1 MTTSYN
7 NLNKWQ
13 QPSQAQTL
21 SYQILNGITLIVN
34 DSTIKKIIAANEATG
49 KKAEWI
55 GILFYKKID
64 NKTLETVDICYMGK
78 GPENSMVANI
88 DYSEF
93 PELSSVLSNYVM
105 NNADR
110 IMDCYQGLIHSHIDM
125 GTSPSGTD
133 LAELT
138 ANNSN
143 YNGTYLS
150 VICNHKLEFTAL
162 LSVEEEQPKNVT
174 NYKWFGE
181 IVTREIEVEKKINIY
196 SIKTKFNNT
205 DYSDITEALEVVNK
219 ARAFKL
225 KTSSQTSLWDD
236 KTKRWNHKPWDT
248 KNWNVE
254 KKVTYLDELDEYFEF
269 STSNYAEKIQI
280 LNAYTKKGFDIDS
293 FIKAVTPFNANQLL
307 TDLKRFSH
315 TQFYKDM
322 KSYIDIFKLG
332 YDEL

>member
-1 MTTSYN
+1 
-7 NLNKWQ
+7 
-13 QPSQAQTL
+13 
-21 SYQILNGITLIVN
+21 
-34 DSTIKKIIAANEATG
+34 
-49 KKAEWI
+49 
-55 GILFYKKID
+55 
-64 NKTLETVDICYMGK
+64 MGK

-162 LSVEEEQPKNVT
+162 LSVEEEQPKNIT

-181 IVTREIEVEKKINIY
+181 IVTREIETEKKINIY

-205 DYSDITEALEVVNK
+205 EYSDITEALEVVNK

-225 KTSSQTSLWDD
+225 KASSQTSLWND
-236 KTKRWNHKPWDT
+236 KSWNNKPWD
-248 KNWNVE
+248 NRSWNVE

-269 STSNYAEKIQI
+269 STSNYADKIQI
-280 LNAYTKKGFDIDS
+280 LNTYTKKGFDIDS

>member
-1 MTTSYN
+1 M
-7 NLNKWQ
+7 
-13 QPSQAQTL
+13 
-21 SYQILNGITLIVN
+21 NGITLIVN

-181 IVTREIEVEKKINIY
+181 IVTREIETEKKINIY

-225 KTSSQTSLWDD
+225 KASSQTTLWND
-236 KTKRWNHKPWDT
+236 KSWNNKPWD
-248 KNWNVE
+248 NRSWNVE

-280 LNAYTKKGFDIDS
+280 LNAYTKKGYDIDS

>member
-1 MTTSYN
+1 M
-7 NLNKWQ
+7 
-13 QPSQAQTL
+13 
-21 SYQILNGITLIVN
+21 NGITLIIN
-34 DSTIKKIIAANEATG
+34 DNTIKKIIAANEATG

-55 GILFYKKID
+55 GILFYKKI
-64 NKTLETVDICYMGK
+64 NNATLETVDICYMGK

-181 IVTREIEVEKKINIY
+181 IVTREIETEKKINIY

-225 KTSSQTSLWDD
+225 KASSQTSLWND
-236 KTKRWNHKPWDT
+236 KSWNNKPWD
-248 KNWNVE
+248 NRSWNVE

-269 STSNYAEKIQI
+269 STSNYADKIQI
-280 LNAYTKKGFDIDS
+280 LNTYTKKGFDIDS

>member
-13 QPSQAQTL
+13 SPSQAQTL
-21 SYQILNGITLIVN
+21 SYQTLNGITLIIN
-34 DSTIKKIIAANEATG
+34 DNTIKKIIAANEATG

-162 LSVEEEQPKNVT
+162 LSLEEEQPKNIT

-181 IVTREIEVEKKINIY
+181 IFTREIETEKKINIY
-196 SIKTKFNNT
+196 SIKTKMIST
-205 DYSDITEALEVVNK
+205 DYSDITEALEVLNK

-225 KTSSQTSLWDD
+225 KASSQTSLWDD
-236 KTKRWNHKPWDT
+236 KSWNNKPWD
-248 KNWNVE
+248 NRSWNIE

-269 STSNYAEKIQI
+269 STSNYADKIQI
-280 LNAYTKKGFDIDS
+280 LNTYTKKGFDIDS

>member
-1 MTTSYN
+1 M
-7 NLNKWQ
+7 
-13 QPSQAQTL
+13 
-21 SYQILNGITLIVN
+21 NGITLIIN

-162 LSVEEEQPKNVT
+162 LSVEEEQPKNIT

-181 IVTREIEVEKKINIY
+181 IFTRETEVEKKINIY

-219 ARAFKL
+219 ARAFKM
-225 KTSSQTSLWDD
+225 KASSQTTLWND
-236 KTKRWNHKPWDT
+236 KPWNSKSWAD
-248 KNWNVE
+248 KSWNIE
-254 KKVTYLDELDEYFEF
+254 RRNGYLDELDEYFEF
-269 STSNYAEKIQI
+269 STFNYAEKIQT
-280 LNAYTKKGFDIDS
+280 LNTYTKKGFDIDS

>member
-21 SYQILNGITLIVN
+21 SYQTLNGITLIVN

-205 DYSDITEALEVVNK
+205 EYSDITEALEVVNK

-225 KTSSQTSLWDD
+225 KASSQTSLWDD
-236 KTKRWNHKPWDT
+236 KTKIWNHKPWAD

-280 LNAYTKKGFDIDS
+280 LNTYTKKGFDIDS

>member
-1 MTTSYN
+1 M
-7 NLNKWQ
+7 
-13 QPSQAQTL
+13 
-21 SYQILNGITLIVN
+21 NGITLIVN
-34 DSTIKKIIAANEATG
+34 DNTIKKIIAANEATG

-181 IVTREIEVEKKINIY
+181 IVTREIETEKKINIY
-196 SIKTKFNNT
+196 SIKTKMIST

-225 KTSSQTSLWDD
+225 KASSQTSLWDD
-236 KTKRWNHKPWDT
+236 KSWNNKPWD
-248 KNWNVE
+248 NRSWNVE

-269 STSNYAEKIQI
+269 STSNYADKIQI
-280 LNAYTKKGFDIDS
+280 LNTYTKKGFDIDS
-293 FIKAVTPFNANQLL
+293 FIKAVTPFNANELL
-307 TDLKRFSH
+307 KDLKRFSH

>member
-1 MTTSYN
+1 M
-7 NLNKWQ
+7 
-13 QPSQAQTL
+13 
-21 SYQILNGITLIVN
+21 NGITLIIN
-34 DSTIKKIIAANEATG
+34 DNTIKKIIAANEATG

-105 NNADR
+105 NNADK

-162 LSVEEEQPKNVT
+162 LSLEEEQPKNIT

-181 IVTREIEVEKKINIY
+181 IFTREIETDKRINIY
-196 SIKTKFNNT
+196 SIKTKMIST
-205 DYSDITEALEVVNK
+205 DYSDITEALEVLNK
-219 ARAFKL
+219 ARAFKM
-225 KTSSQTSLWDD
+225 KASSQTTLWND
-236 KTKRWNHKPWDT
+236 KTKIWNHKPWDT

-254 KKVTYLDELDEYFEF
+254 RRDSYLDELDEYFEF
-269 STSNYAEKIQI
+269 STFNYADKIQL
-280 LNAYTKKGFDIDS
+280 LNIYTKKGFDIDS

>member
-1 MTTSYN
+1 M
-7 NLNKWQ
+7 
-13 QPSQAQTL
+13 
-21 SYQILNGITLIVN
+21 NGITLIVN
-34 DSTIKKIIAANEATG
+34 DDTIKKIIAANEATG

-105 NNADR
+105 SNADR
-110 IMDCYQGLIHSHIDM
+110 IMDCYQGLIHSHIDV

-150 VICNHKLEFTAL
+150 VICNHRLEFTSL

-181 IVTREIEVEKKINIY
+181 IVTKEIETEKKINIY

-205 DYSDITEALEVVNK
+205 EYSDITEALEVVNK
-219 ARAFKL
+219 ARAFKM
-225 KTSSQTSLWDD
+225 KANSQTALWND
-236 KTKRWNHKPWDT
+236 KSWNS
-248 KNWNVE
+248 KNWNFKQE
-254 KKVTYLDELDEYFEF
+254 KATYLDELDEYFEF
-269 STSNYAEKIQI
+269 STFNYADKIQI
-280 LNAYTKKGFDIDS
+280 LNTYTKKGFDIDS
-293 FIKAVTPFNANQLL
+293 FIKAVTPFNANELL

>member
-1 MTTSYN
+1 M
-7 NLNKWQ
+7 
-13 QPSQAQTL
+13 
-21 SYQILNGITLIVN
+21 NGITLIVN

-110 IMDCYQGLIHSHIDM
+110 IMDCYQGLIHSHIDV

-162 LSVEEEQPKNVT
+162 LSVEEEQPKNIT

-181 IVTREIEVEKKINIY
+181 IVTREIETEKKINIY

-236 KTKRWNHKPWDT
+236 KSWKNKPW
-248 KNWNVE
+248 NNRSWNVE
-254 KKVTYLDELDEYFEF
+254 KKVKYLDELDEYFEF
-269 STSNYAEKIQI
+269 STFNYAEKIQI

>member
-1 MTTSYN
+1 
-7 NLNKWQ
+7 
-13 QPSQAQTL
+13 
-21 SYQILNGITLIVN
+21 LNGITLIVN

-181 IVTREIEVEKKINIY
+181 IVTREIETEKKINIY

-225 KTSSQTSLWDD
+225 KASSQTTLWND
-236 KTKRWNHKPWDT
+236 KSWNNKPWD
-248 KNWNVE
+248 NRSWNVE

-280 LNAYTKKGFDIDS
+280 LNAYTKKGYDIDS

>member
-1 MTTSYN
+1 M
-7 NLNKWQ
+7 
-13 QPSQAQTL
+13 
-21 SYQILNGITLIVN
+21 NGITLIIN

-88 DYSEF
+88 DYNEF

-181 IVTREIEVEKKINIY
+181 IVTRETEVEKKINIY

-219 ARAFKL
+219 ARAFKM
-225 KTSSQTSLWDD
+225 KASSQTTLWND
-236 KTKRWNHKPWDT
+236 KPWNSKSWAD
-248 KNWNVE
+248 KSWNVE

-269 STSNYAEKIQI
+269 STSNYAEKIQL
-280 LNAYTKKGFDIDS
+280 LNNYTKKGYDIDS

>member
-1 MTTSYN
+1 MNS
-7 NLNKWQ
+7 
-13 QPSQAQTL
+13 
-21 SYQILNGITLIVN
+21 ITLIIN
-34 DSTIKKIIAANEATG
+34 DSTIKKIIAANKATG

-78 GPENSMVANI
+78 GLENSMVANI

-162 LSVEEEQPKNVT
+162 LSVEEEQPKNIT

-181 IVTREIEVEKKINIY
+181 IFTREVETEKKINIY
-196 SIKTKFNNT
+196 SIKAKIIST
-205 DYSDITEALEVVNK
+205 DYSDITEALEVLNK

-225 KTSSQTSLWDD
+225 KASSQTSLWYD
-236 KTKRWNHKPWDT
+236 KSWNDKPWD
-248 KNWNVE
+248 NRSCNVE
-254 KKVTYLDELDEYFEF
+254 KKVTYLDELNEYFEF
-269 STSNYAEKIQI
+269 STFNYAEKIQI
-280 LNAYTKKGFDIDS
+280 LNAYTKKGYDINS

>member
-1 MTTSYN
+1 M
-7 NLNKWQ
+7 
-13 QPSQAQTL
+13 
-21 SYQILNGITLIVN
+21 NGITLIIN

-181 IVTREIEVEKKINIY
+181 IVTREIETEKKINIY
-196 SIKTKFNNT
+196 SIKTKMIST

-225 KTSSQTSLWDD
+225 KASSQTSLWND
-236 KTKRWNHKPWDT
+236 KSWNNKPWD
-248 KNWNVE
+248 NRSWNVE

-269 STSNYAEKIQI
+269 STSNYADKIQI
-280 LNAYTKKGFDIDS
+280 LNTYTKKGFDIDS

>member
-1 MTTSYN
+1 MNS
-7 NLNKWQ
+7 
-13 QPSQAQTL
+13 
-21 SYQILNGITLIVN
+21 ITLIIN
-34 DSTIKKIIAANEATG
+34 DSTIKKIIAANKATG

-162 LSVEEEQPKNVT
+162 LSVEEEQPKNIT

-181 IVTREIEVEKKINIY
+181 IFTREVETEKKINIY
-196 SIKTKFNNT
+196 SIKAKIIST
-205 DYSDITEALEVVNK
+205 DYSDITEALEVLNK

-225 KTSSQTSLWDD
+225 KASSQIWYGKS
-236 KTKRWNHKPWDT
+236 WNNKPWD
-248 KNWNVE
+248 NRSCNVE

-269 STSNYAEKIQI
+269 STFNYAEKIQI
-280 LNAYTKKGFDIDS
+280 LNAYTKKGYDIDS

>member
-1 MTTSYN
+1 MNS
-7 NLNKWQ
+7 
-13 QPSQAQTL
+13 
-21 SYQILNGITLIVN
+21 ITLIIN

-78 GPENSMVANI
+78 GPENSMIANI

-105 NNADR
+105 NNADK

-162 LSVEEEQPKNVT
+162 LSLEEEQPKNIT

-181 IVTREIEVEKKINIY
+181 IFTREIETDKRINIY
-196 SIKTKFNNT
+196 SIKTKMIST
-205 DYSDITEALEVVNK
+205 DYSDITEALEVLNK
-219 ARAFKL
+219 ARAFKM
-225 KTSSQTSLWDD
+225 KASSQTTLWND
-236 KTKRWNHKPWDT
+236 KPWNT
-248 KNWNVE
+248 NNWNFKQE
-254 KKVTYLDELDEYFEF
+254 KVTYLDELDEYFEF
-269 STSNYAEKIQI
+269 STFNYADKIQL
-280 LNAYTKKGFDIDS
+280 LNTYTKKGFDIDS
-293 FIKAVTPFNANQLL
+293 FIKAVTPFNANELL

>member
-1 MTTSYN
+1 MN
-7 NLNKWQ
+7 N
-13 QPSQAQTL
+13 
-21 SYQILNGITLIVN
+21 ITLIVN
-34 DSTIKKIIAANEATG
+34 DDTIKKIIAANEATG

-125 GTSPSGTD
+125 GTNPSSVD
-133 LAELT
+133 LSELM

-150 VICNHKLEFTAL
+150 VICNHRLEFTAL
-162 LSVEEEQPKNVT
+162 LSVEEEQPKKVN

-181 IVTREIEVEKKINIY
+181 IVTREIEAEKNINIY
-196 SIKTKFNNT
+196 SIKTQFTNT
-205 DYSDITEALEVVNK
+205 KYPDITEALEVVEK
-219 ARAFKL
+219 ARAFKM
-225 KTSSQTSLWDD
+225 KATSQTTLWNHKSWDD
-236 KTKRWNHKPWDT
+236 KSWNTKSWNL
-248 KNWNVE
+248 E
-254 KKVTYLDELDEYFEF
+254 KETVSYLDELNEYFEF
-269 STSNYAEKIQI
+269 STSSYVEKIQL
-280 LNAYTKKGFDIDS
+280 LNNYAKKGLSVDA
-293 FIKAVTPFNANQLL
+293 FIKAIDPFNANDVLREL
-307 TDLKRFSH
+307 NRFSH
-315 TQFYKDM
+315 TQFYKDL
-322 KSYIDIFKLG
+322 KSYIDIFKLS
-332 YDEL
+332 YNEL

>member
-1 MTTSYN
+1 M
-7 NLNKWQ
+7 
-13 QPSQAQTL
+13 
-21 SYQILNGITLIVN
+21 NGITLIIN
-34 DSTIKKIIAANEATG
+34 DNTIKKIIAANEATG

-138 ANNSN
+138 SNNSN

-181 IVTREIEVEKKINIY
+181 IVTREIETEKNINIY

-225 KTSSQTSLWDD
+225 KASSQTTLWND
-236 KTKRWNHKPWDT
+236 KSWNNKPWD
-248 KNWNVE
+248 NRSWNVE

-269 STSNYAEKIQI
+269 STSNYADKIQI
-280 LNAYTKKGFDIDS
+280 LNTYTKKGFDIDS

>member
-1 MTTSYN
+1 M
-7 NLNKWQ
+7 
-13 QPSQAQTL
+13 
-21 SYQILNGITLIVN
+21 NGITLIVN

-181 IVTREIEVEKKINIY
+181 IVTREIETEKKINIY

-236 KTKRWNHKPWDT
+236 KSWKNKPW
-248 KNWNVE
+248 NNRSWNVE
-254 KKVTYLDELDEYFEF
+254 KKVKYLDELDEYFEF
-269 STSNYAEKIQI
+269 STFNYAEKIQI

>member
-1 MTTSYN
+1 
-7 NLNKWQ
+7 
-13 QPSQAQTL
+13 
-21 SYQILNGITLIVN
+21 LNGITLIIN
-34 DSTIKKIIAANEATG
+34 DNTIKKIIAANEATG

-162 LSVEEEQPKNVT
+162 LSLEEEQPKNVT

-181 IVTREIEVEKKINIY
+181 IFTREIETEKKINIY
-196 SIKTKFNNT
+196 SIKTKMIST
-205 DYSDITEALEVVNK
+205 DYSDITEALEVLNK

-225 KTSSQTSLWDD
+225 KASSQTSLWDD
-236 KTKRWNHKPWDT
+236 KSWNNKPWD
-248 KNWNVE
+248 NRSWNVE

-269 STSNYAEKIQI
+269 STSNYADKIQI
-280 LNAYTKKGFDIDS
+280 LNTYTKKGFDIDS

>member
-1 MTTSYN
+1 MNS
-7 NLNKWQ
+7 
-13 QPSQAQTL
+13 
-21 SYQILNGITLIVN
+21 ITLIVN
-34 DSTIKKIIAANEATG
+34 DDTIKKIIAANEATG

-105 NNADR
+105 NNAEKL
-110 IMDCYQGLIHSHIDM
+110 IDCYQGLIHSHIDM

-162 LSVEEEQPKNVT
+162 LSVEEEQPKKVN

-181 IVTREIEVEKKINIY
+181 IITREVEAEKNINIY
-196 SIKTKFNNT
+196 AIKTQFTNT
-205 DYSDITEALEVVNK
+205 EYPDITEALEIVNK
-219 ARAFKL
+219 ARAFKM
-225 KTSSQTSLWDD
+225 KASSQTSLWSN
-236 KTKRWNHKPWDT
+236 KSWDT
-248 KNWNVE
+248 KSWNTKSWNLE
-254 KKVTYLDELDEYFEF
+254 KETVSYLDELNDYFGF
-269 STSNYAEKIQI
+269 DKITYAERIKI
-280 LNAYTKKGFDIDS
+280 LNEYSKKGFSIDA
-293 FIKAVTPFNANQLL
+293 FIESIDPFNANEVLREL
-307 TDLKRFSH
+307 NRFSH
-315 TQFYKDM
+315 TQFYKDL
-322 KSYIDIFKLG
+322 KSYIDIFKLS
-332 YDEL
+332 YNEL

>member
-1 MTTSYN
+1 M
-7 NLNKWQ
+7 
-13 QPSQAQTL
+13 
-21 SYQILNGITLIVN
+21 NGITLIVN
-34 DSTIKKIIAANEATG
+34 DNTIKKIIAANEATG

-181 IVTREIEVEKKINIY
+181 IVTREIETEKKINIY

-225 KTSSQTSLWDD
+225 KASSQTSLWDD
-236 KTKRWNHKPWDT
+236 KTKIWNHKPWAD
-248 KNWNVE
+248 KNWNVKQE
-254 KKVTYLDELDEYFEF
+254 TVTYLDELDEYFEF

>member
-1 MTTSYN
+1 M
-7 NLNKWQ
+7 
-13 QPSQAQTL
+13 
-21 SYQILNGITLIVN
+21 NGITLIIN
-34 DSTIKKIIAANEATG
+34 DNTIKKIIAANEATG

-181 IVTREIEVEKKINIY
+181 IVTREIETEKKINIY

-205 DYSDITEALEVVNK
+205 DYSDITEALEIVNK

-225 KTSSQTSLWDD
+225 KASSQTSLWND
-236 KTKRWNHKPWDT
+236 KSWNNKPWD
-248 KNWNVE
+248 NRSWNIE

-280 LNAYTKKGFDIDS
+280 LNTYTKKGFDIDS

>member
-13 QPSQAQTL
+13 PPSQTQTL
-21 SYQILNGITLIVN
+21 SYKTLNGITLIIN
-34 DSTIKKIIAANEATG
+34 DNTIKKIIAANEATG

-105 NNADR
+105 NNADK

-162 LSVEEEQPKNVT
+162 LSLEEEQPKNVT

-181 IVTREIEVEKKINIY
+181 IFTREIETEKKINIY
-196 SIKTKFNNT
+196 SIKTKMIST
-205 DYSDITEALEVVNK
+205 DYSDITEALELVNK

-225 KTSSQTSLWDD
+225 KTSSQTSLWND
-236 KTKRWNHKPWDT
+236 KSWNNKPWD
-248 KNWNVE
+248 NRSWNVE

-269 STSNYAEKIQI
+269 STFNYAEKIQT

-307 TDLKRFSH
+307 KDLKRFSH

>member
-1 MTTSYN
+1 LKN
-7 NLNKWQ
+7 
-13 QPSQAQTL
+13 
-21 SYQILNGITLIVN
+21 ITLNIN
-34 DSTIKKIIAANEATG
+34 TDTIKKIIAANEATG

-64 NKTLETVDICYMGK
+64 NNTLETVDICYMGK

-88 DYSEF
+88 DYNEY

-105 NNADR
+105 DNADR

-133 LAELT
+133 LSELIV
-138 ANNSN
+138 NNPN

-150 VICNHKLEFTAL
+150 VICNHKLEFTSL
-162 LSVEEEQPKNVT
+162 ISIEEEQPERVT

-181 IVTREIEVEKKINIY
+181 YINRKSEPEKNINIY
-196 SIKTKFNNT
+196 SINT
-205 DYSDITEALEVVNK
+205 NLVSNDYPDITKALEVVNK

-225 KTSSQTSLWDD
+225 KASSQTSLWND
-236 KTKRWNHKPWDT
+236 KSWDNRSWYA
-248 KNWNVE
+248 KQEVA
-254 KKVTYLDELDEYFEF
+254 TYLDDLDEYFEF

-280 LNAYTKKGFDIDS
+280 LNNYTKKGYDIDS
-293 FIKAVTPFNANQLL
+293 FIKAVTPFNANELL

>member
-1 MTTSYN
+1 MNS
-7 NLNKWQ
+7 
-13 QPSQAQTL
+13 
-21 SYQILNGITLIVN
+21 ITLIIN
-34 DSTIKKIIAANEATG
+34 DSTIKKIIAANKATG

-162 LSVEEEQPKNVT
+162 LSVEEEQPKNIT

-181 IVTREIEVEKKINIY
+181 IFTREVETEKKINIY
-196 SIKTKFNNT
+196 SIKAKIIST
-205 DYSDITEALEVVNK
+205 DYSDITEALEVLNK

-225 KTSSQTSLWDD
+225 KASSQTTLWND
-236 KTKRWNHKPWDT
+236 KPWD
-248 KNWNVE
+248 NRSCNVE
-254 KKVTYLDELDEYFEF
+254 KKVTYLDELNEYFEF
-269 STSNYAEKIQI
+269 STFNYAEKIQI
-280 LNAYTKKGFDIDS
+280 LNAYTKKGYDINS

>member
-13 QPSQAQTL
+13 SPSQAQTL
-21 SYQILNGITLIVN
+21 SYQTLNGITLIIN
-34 DSTIKKIIAANEATG
+34 DNTIKKIIAANEATG

-181 IVTREIEVEKKINIY
+181 IVTREIETEKKINIY
-196 SIKTKFNNT
+196 SIKTKMIST

-225 KTSSQTSLWDD
+225 KASSQTSLWDD
-236 KTKRWNHKPWDT
+236 KSWNNKPWD
-248 KNWNVE
+248 NRSWNVE

-269 STSNYAEKIQI
+269 STSNYADKIQI